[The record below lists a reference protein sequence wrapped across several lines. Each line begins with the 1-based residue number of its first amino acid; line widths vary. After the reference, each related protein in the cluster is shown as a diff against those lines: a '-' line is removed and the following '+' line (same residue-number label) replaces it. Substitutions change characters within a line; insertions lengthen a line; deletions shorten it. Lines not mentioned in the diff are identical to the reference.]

1 MLYLQRCSSLA
12 VMMVIWVFVALQ
24 SAWRSLAVRFD
35 INEAFLPRDLLA
47 SRHFPT
53 FGPFCES
60 ELPDI
65 NAASCCYMIGYDCHA
80 LQRSSTG
87 ILNEGINEC
96 IQLFILQLQL
106 LFPVIKSIVN
116 ISGFYNMWKL
126 WHTWFSILITRL
138 TVNRVKWRS
147 NTYSRSVDAKFSG
160 QNEKRSSQHVDVHL
174 RMRQH
179 RMSKRCY
186 SADVKY
192 LALPGKVYLMSP
204 GAIKSIQSHLK
215 NYSRVRL
222 STLSGYETRPLHH
235 RQDKCSGY
243 IIDLKVAEH
252 YASLCLIWTH
262 L

>member
-1 MLYLQRCSSLA
+1 
-12 VMMVIWVFVALQ
+12 
-24 SAWRSLAVRFD
+24 
-35 INEAFLPRDLLA
+35 
-47 SRHFPT
+47 
-53 FGPFCES
+53 
-60 ELPDI
+60 
-65 NAASCCYMIGYDCHA
+65 MIGYDCHA

-87 ILNEGINEC
+87 ILHEGINEC
-96 IQLFILQLQL
+96 IQLFIWGDLNFVNNLPADILQL
-106 LFPVIKSIVN
+106 LFPVTKSIVN
-116 ISGFYNMWKL
+116 ISGFYNIWKV
-126 WHTWFSILITRL
+126 WHTWFSIFITRL
-138 TVNRVKWRS
+138 TVNRVKWSS

-174 RMRQH
+174 WMRQP

-192 LALPGKVYLMSP
+192 LALPGKVYLLSP

-222 STLSGYETRPLHH
+222 STLSGYEIRPLHH

-252 YASLCLIWTH
+252 HASIGLWFGTVDSSPMKTPAAALAVPACFGFSARSGQSWLFLTLNSPENSGALACCDELIEF
-262 L
+262 